1 MKITLVRAATSIGA
15 NEIRSGAAAPLG
27 LAYLAGN
34 LLAAG
39 YDVWAVDAVGES
51 LSQYAA
57 VPEAPGIMR
66 HGLTDEQV
74 VERIPKD
81 TGLIGVACMFSTEW
95 PFAKSLMNA
104 IRQRFPQVKI
114 IAGGEHIAACAEFNM
129 RDCPALDYCALGE
142 GEGIIVD

>member
-1 MKITLVRAATSIGA
+1 MVPFHFRGFPLWQEFCIKITLVRAATSIGA

-74 VERIPKD
+74 VERMKNHYR
-81 TGLIGVACMFSTEW
+81 L
-95 PFAKSLMNA
+95 KLMS
-104 IRQRFPQVKI
+104 RRR
-114 IAGGEHIAACAEFNM
+114 EF
-129 RDCPALDYCALGE
+129 
-142 GEGIIVD
+142 